1 MSKNN
6 SKTTSAK
13 KWTILALIL
22 FLLVAI
28 IGGTYTRYTNSAS
41 GNATID
47 IAKWSVK
54 INNTD
59 MKDITGDLTVPLEY
73 VANAKVSANKIAPS
87 GSATFT
93 LVIDPSGSEV
103 AIDYSLSVGAITGL
117 TDSGSKL
124 ELTSVTYTVQGGSAQ
139 TITPGGTAVEFTEAL
154 ADFTAGKTV
163 TVVGTVTWD
172 NDSDNRSAADTAN
185 GWADVSPTASVSITA
200 KQSI

>member
-1 MSKNN
+1 MDYISFDF
-6 SKTTSAK
+6 
-13 KWTILALIL
+13 IL

-154 ADFTAGKTV
+154 ADVTAGKTV

>member
-1 MSKNN
+1 
-6 SKTTSAK
+6 
-13 KWTILALIL
+13 
-22 FLLVAI
+22 
-28 IGGTYTRYTNSAS
+28 
-41 GNATID
+41 
-47 IAKWSVK
+47 
-54 INNTD
+54 

-154 ADFTAGKTV
+154 ADVTAGKTV